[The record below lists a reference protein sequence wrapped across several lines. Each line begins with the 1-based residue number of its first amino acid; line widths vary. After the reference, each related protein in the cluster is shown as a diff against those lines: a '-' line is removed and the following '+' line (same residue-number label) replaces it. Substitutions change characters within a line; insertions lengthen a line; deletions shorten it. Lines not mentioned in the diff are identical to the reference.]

1 MVSMMAEQ
9 EAKNEMTAKNAPG
22 PGRGKAVV
30 PAAPAF
36 KPTLASQKIDK
47 NLAKRARK
55 MAAIGARARNRSSL
69 RYHQCL

>member
-9 EAKNEMTAKNAPG
+9 AKNGMMAKNARG
-22 PGRGKAVV
+22 PGRGKAGV

-69 RYHQCL
+69 RYHQYL